1 METYF
6 TIKTWVEFYLPVI
19 VLVAVLFGLLVLLV
33 LYIVQAVGSIIQ
45 KKVWDREG
53 KE

>member
-19 VLVAVLFGLLVLLV
+19 VLVAVLFGLLVL
-33 LYIVQAVGSIIQ
+33 YIVQEVGSIIQ

>member
-19 VLVAVLFGLLVLLV
+19 VLVAVLFGLLVL
-33 LYIVQAVGSIIQ
+33 YIVQAVGSIIQ